1 VKRWLSINYVSVVL
15 KRLDQ
20 LASCDKSGG
29 FSKKIKKK
37 IENFFNL
44 TLTGA

>member
-1 VKRWLSINYVSVVL
+1 MLVVKRWLSINYVSVVL

-37 IENFFNL
+37 SKIFS
-44 TLTGA
+44 TLH